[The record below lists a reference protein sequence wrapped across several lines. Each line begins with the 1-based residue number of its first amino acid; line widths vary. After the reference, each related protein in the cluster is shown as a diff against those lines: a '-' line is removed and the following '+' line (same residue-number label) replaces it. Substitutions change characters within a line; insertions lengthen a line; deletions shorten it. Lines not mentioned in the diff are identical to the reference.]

1 MVMDAGGTYS
11 APPPVE
17 NDIYLCLQ
25 DRPAV
30 LRHWLYAGGGEL
42 WKVLEALVDF
52 YWTHLA
58 NVSEEGLRVREEL
71 TT

>member
-1 MVMDAGGTYS
+1 MLEALVLPS
-11 APPPVE
+11 PHSVE
-17 NDIYLCLQ
+17 NDIYHCLQ
-25 DRPAV
+25 DRAAV
-30 LRHWLYAGGGEL
+30 LRHWLYGGKL